1 MRAVSRCRLTY
12 EAEYRLVDIFC
23 SVVGAVAAMYC
34 FVLFTVKYFTM
45 PTGQRD
51 DEKCPLV
58 YRFHTALLRHLQSRS
73 MKLSS
78 IRQSVRLSVR
88 PSFGRRMLLRRV
100 CCCAHG
106 GQEISI
112 DYYTAGAQS
121 NSGSVTLTADV
132 GSWTQT
138 CSLLSVS
145 DIVCLLAFS
154 RAFFNN
160 FLCAVWMKQCSAT
173 RNSYCKSQK
182 ADE

>member
-1 MRAVSRCRLTY
+1 LLLWARRAGDIDRQRRPPGTQQHGAQQHGVQQEMRAVSRCRLTY

-58 YRFHTALLRHLQSRS
+58 YRFHTALLPHLQSRS

-88 PSFGRRMLLRRV
+88 PSFGRRTPLRRV

-112 DYYTAGAQS
+112 DYYTAGAQQQF
-121 NSGSVTLTADV
+121 G
-132 GSWTQT
+132 
-138 CSLLSVS
+138 
-145 DIVCLLAFS
+145 
-154 RAFFNN
+154 
-160 FLCAVWMKQCSAT
+160 QCHVDS
-173 RNSYCKSQK
+173 
-182 ADE
+182 